1 MALATLHHFPTL
13 QPCRRRRLGHLV
25 EVPLLL
31 RRRPAIDHL
40 IVLALKLGNQ
50 FVCDRHY
57 STVRVNCLTDIQRY
71 LSLFSKV
78 SICLG
83 AVTHIQSILMGCW
96 SKHKIVFFDETPVE
110 LFVGKHVLLFNVN
123 LIERVQ
129 EIYKIAAAR
138 RWTTGGLNNIFV
150 VAAASASDDLH
161 VLVGSMTT
169 LEYNSASTADTA
181 ELWVSH
187 QVLVNACCQLA
198 K

>member
-13 QPCRRRRLGHLV
+13 HPCRRRRLGHLV
-25 EVPLLL
+25 EIPLLL
-31 RRRPAIDHL
+31 RRCSAIDHR

-50 FVCDRHY
+50 LVCDRYY
-57 STVRVNCLTDIQRY
+57 STVSVNCLTDIQRY

-83 AVTHIQSILMGCW
+83 AVTHIQSILVGCW
-96 SKHKIVFFDETPVE
+96 SKHKIVFLNETPVE
-110 LFVGKHVLLFNVN
+110 LFVGKHVLLFNVH

-138 RWTTGGLNNIFV
+138 GWATGGLNNVFV

-169 LEYNSASTADTA
+169 LQYYSASPADTA
-181 ELWVSH
+181 ELRVSH
-187 QVLVNACCQLA
+187 QVLVHARCQLA